1 MHSDATEK
9 AHTTRVTTEGIGRAS
24 LGLLLRTILKLQ
36 CIVIWKPSQIFEES
50 EEGASSRKGD
60 RPFAFAPRFP
70 PGCARAGRGQLA
82 VSPSDDYPG
91 RLCSWA
97 PEYARSERPPTAI
110 VECMTRRNF
119 LALSSAC
126 AATLALEHTGFAK
139 QQEIMDAVWYAR
151 SRRFASLPMGRIAYV
166 EYGRGPAALFLHG
179 YPLNGYQWR
188 GALERLHPYR
198 RCIAPDVMGLG
209 HTEAHDGQAITPET
223 QVTMLAALLDTLDAS
238 RVDVVANDSGGLV
251 AQLFV
256 ARYPARVRSLLVTNC
271 DVDENNPPQLFMP
284 VAKLAQKGLFVDRV
298 LAPELKDLQLA
309 RSEKGLGSVYTH
321 PELLTEETI
330 EAYLG
335 PLVASPTKKQQ
346 ADAYAAALGSD
357 VLVPVREELQRWK
370 GPARMVWA
378 TADPFFPIEWATW
391 LDKHLPGSRGVRP
404 VEGAKLFFP
413 EEMPEVIAEEAKR
426 LWNV

>member
-1 MHSDATEK
+1 
-9 AHTTRVTTEGIGRAS
+9 
-24 LGLLLRTILKLQ
+24 
-36 CIVIWKPSQIFEES
+36 
-50 EEGASSRKGD
+50 
-60 RPFAFAPRFP
+60 
-70 PGCARAGRGQLA
+70 
-82 VSPSDDYPG
+82 
-91 RLCSWA
+91 
-97 PEYARSERPPTAI
+97 
-110 VECMTRRNF
+110 MTRRNF

-126 AATLALEHTGFAK
+126 AATLALERTGFTK
-139 QQEIMDAVWYAR
+139 QRETIDAAWYAR
-151 SRRFASLPMGRIAYV
+151 SRRFASLPMGRVAYV
-166 EYGRGPAALFLHG
+166 EHGRGPAALFLHG

-198 RCIAPDVMGLG
+198 RCIVPDVMGLG
-209 HTEAHDGQAITPET
+209 HTEAREGEAITPEA
-223 QVTMLAALLDTLDAS
+223 QVTMLTALLDAMDVKRA
-238 RVDVVANDSGGLV
+238 DVVANDSGGLV

-256 ARYPARVRSLLVTNC
+256 ARYPERVRSLLLTNC

-309 RSEKGLGSVYTH
+309 RSQNGLGLVYTH
-321 PELLTEETI
+321 PEQLSAETI

-335 PLVASPTKKQQ
+335 PLVASPAKKQQ
-346 ADAYAAALGSD
+346 ADAYAAALGTD
-357 VLVPVREELQRWK
+357 VLVAVREELQRWK

-378 TADPFFPIEWATW
+378 TADPFFPMQWATW

-413 EEMPEVIAEEAKR
+413 EEMPDVIAEEAKR